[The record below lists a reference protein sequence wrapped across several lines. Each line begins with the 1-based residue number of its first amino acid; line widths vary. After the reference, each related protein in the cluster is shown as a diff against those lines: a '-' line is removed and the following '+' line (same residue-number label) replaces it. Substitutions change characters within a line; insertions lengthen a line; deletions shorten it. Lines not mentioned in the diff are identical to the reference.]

1 MTVTIGKRVRWHRPL
16 WEEVASMLVGDCLQ
30 WDIPKGKTSHNMTA
44 ALGQFKKSLRGVLL
58 RSHFHNRRMFIV
70 RLA

>member
-1 MTVTIGKRVRWHRPL
+1 MTADRIKRARRHKSL